1 MNDDES
7 PLLSVRDL
15 RTHISTPRGLVKAVE
30 GVSFDLYRGR
40 TLGLVGESGSGKSML
55 VRSLIGITPGRAERS
70 GQIWMDG
77 EDLLSLS
84 RKQLRGYLGRR
95 VAMIFQDPMTSLNP
109 VVRIG
114 RQLTEAPM
122 KHLGLDRK
130 RAREVALDLLVQ
142 VGIPEPERRMN
153 QYPHQ
158 LSGGMRQRVMIA
170 IALACEP
177 ELLIADE
184 ATTALDVTVQ
194 KQILDLLSRLQR
206 ERGMA
211 MILVSHDLGVVAGR
225 TDEVAVM
232 YGGRLVEKAP
242 TTLLF
247 DAPRHRYTRALL
259 DAIPRMDH
267 PRDTPLRTIEGSPP
281 DLALMGPGCPFAPR
295 CEARIDQC
303 VTTEPQLVQEEAG
316 HSHAC
321 LVPVGG
327 PYSPV
332 TVEEGASR

>member
-1 MNDDES
+1 MTD
-7 PLLSVRDL
+7 PLLSVRHL
-15 RTHISTPRGLVKAVE
+15 RTHIPTPRGLVRAVE
-30 GVSFDLYRGR
+30 DVSFDLHRGR

-70 GQIWMDG
+70 GEIRLDG
-77 EDLLSLS
+77 EDLLTLS
-84 RKQLRGYLGRR
+84 RRRLRGYLGRR
-95 VAMIFQDPMTSLNP
+95 VAMVFQDPMTSLNP
-109 VVRIG
+109 VVRID
-114 RQLTEAPM
+114 RQLTEAPVR
-122 KHLGLDRK
+122 HLGMDRR
-130 RAREVALDLLVQ
+130 RAREVALDLLHQ
-142 VGIPEPERRMN
+142 VGIPEPERRMR

-206 ERGMA
+206 ERNMA
-211 MILVSHDLGVVAGR
+211 MIMVSHDLGVVAGR
-225 TDEVAVM
+225 TDDVAVM

-242 TTLLF
+242 TTDLF

-267 PRDTPLRTIEGSPP
+267 PRDTPLRTIEGAPP
-281 DLALMGPGCPFAPR
+281 DLARPGTGCPFAPR
-295 CEARIDQC
+295 CEARIDRC
-303 VTTEPQLVQEEAG
+303 VTADPPLVDEGGG
-316 HSHAC
+316 HTHAC

-327 PYSPV
+327 PYRSHPL
-332 TVEEGASR
+332 EEEVRR

>member
-1 MNDDES
+1 MTT

-15 RTHISTPRGLVKAVE
+15 RTHIPTPRGLVRAVE
-30 GVSFDLYRGR
+30 GVSFDLERGR

-55 VRSLIGITPGRAERS
+55 VRSLIGITPARAERS
-70 GQIWMDG
+70 GEIRMDG
-77 EDLLSLS
+77 EDLLRLS
-84 RKQLRGYLGRR
+84 RAGLRRYLGRR
-95 VAMIFQDPMTSLNP
+95 VAMVFQDPMTSLNP

-114 RQLTEAPM
+114 RQLTEGPVR
-122 KHLGLDRK
+122 HLGMNRR
-130 RAREVALDLLVQ
+130 RAEERALELLRQ
-142 VGIPEPERRMN
+142 VGIPEPERRLR

-194 KQILDLLSRLQR
+194 KQILDLLSHLQR

-211 MILVSHDLGVVAGR
+211 MIMVSHDLGVVAGR

-232 YGGRLVEKAP
+232 YGGRLVEQA
-242 TTLLF
+242 TTTALF

-267 PRDTPLRTIEGSPP
+267 PRGTPLRTIEGSPP
-281 DLALMGPGCPFAPR
+281 DLTRTGPGCPFAPR
-295 CEARIDQC
+295 CAARVDAC
-303 VTTEPQLVQEEAG
+303 VTTEPQLVREDGG
-316 HSHAC
+316 HTHAC

-327 PYSPV
+327 PRRTATAV
-332 TVEEGASR
+332 RGAGT